1 MVEMQ
6 TTKVIDIKEKGEEG
20 GQTQSSPAEP
30 ETTHQ
35 DPKSE
40 PCPSKKMVPR
50 AQNHAMPM
58 DPYMY
63 TYLD

>member
-1 MVEMQ
+1 MQ
-6 TTKVIDIKEKGEEG
+6 TTKVIAVKKEGEDG
-20 GQTQSSPAEP
+20 GQAQSSPVEP
-30 ETTHQ
+30 GKAHQ

-50 AQNHAMPM
+50 AQNHATPM
-58 DPYMY
+58 GPYMQ